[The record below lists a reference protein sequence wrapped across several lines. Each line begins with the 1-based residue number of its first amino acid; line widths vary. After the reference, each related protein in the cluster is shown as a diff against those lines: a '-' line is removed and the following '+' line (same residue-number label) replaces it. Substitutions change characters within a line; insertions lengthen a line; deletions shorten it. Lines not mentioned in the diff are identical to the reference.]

1 MIRAPE
7 PCQPIDGLVA
17 SGGDF
22 RLPSGDLTLSRDRDP
37 FDRALDALR
46 RRLADHG
53 PLQGDPLPV
62 NSLAAELGVSP
73 TPVREALARLAGE
86 GLVARTG
93 AGYAG
98 AVHDA
103 QSLAGLYGLAGIL
116 ALQLA
121 RGAPVAVAAAA
132 SPGEALVAMA
142 QGADNRILA
151 VEVQRILSQLA
162 PFAAAERV
170 VLSPERWPA
179 GPSQLA
185 EFFRRYYA
193 RRVRRSEAILTAA
206 MTAKMRNRI

>member
-1 MIRAPE
+1 M
-7 PCQPIDGLVA
+7 
-17 SGGDF
+17 
-22 RLPSGDLTLSRDRDP
+22 SRDRDP
-37 FDRALDALR
+37 FDRTLDTLR
-46 RRLADHG
+46 RRLTEHG

-93 AGYAG
+93 AGYVG
-98 AVHDA
+98 VVHDA
-103 QSLAGLYGLAGIL
+103 LSLAGLYGLAGIL

-121 RGAPVAVAAAA
+121 RGAPDAAGAAV
-132 SPGEALVAMA
+132 SPLDAIVAMA
-142 QGADNRILA
+142 QSADNRILA
-151 VEVQRILSQLA
+151 VEVLRTLSQLA
-162 PFAAAERV
+162 PFAAAERA
-170 VLSPERWPA
+170 VLSPERWP
-179 GPSQLA
+179 GDPGQLG

>member
-1 MIRAPE
+1 
-7 PCQPIDGLVA
+7 
-17 SGGDF
+17 
-22 RLPSGDLTLSRDRDP
+22 LSRDRDP
-37 FDRALDALR
+37 FDRTLDTLR
-46 RRLADHG
+46 RRLTEHG

-98 AVHDA
+98 VVHDA
-103 QSLAGLYGLAGIL
+103 LSLAELYGLAGIL
-116 ALQLA
+116 VLQLA
-121 RGAPVAVAAAA
+121 RGAPDGAVATA
-132 SPGEALVAMA
+132 SPSEAIVAMA

-151 VEVQRILSQLA
+151 LEVLRTVSQLA
-162 PFAAAERV
+162 PFALAERA
-170 VLSPERWPA
+170 VLTPERWPIDS
-179 GPSQLA
+179 SQLGA
-185 EFFRRYYA
+185 FFRRYYA